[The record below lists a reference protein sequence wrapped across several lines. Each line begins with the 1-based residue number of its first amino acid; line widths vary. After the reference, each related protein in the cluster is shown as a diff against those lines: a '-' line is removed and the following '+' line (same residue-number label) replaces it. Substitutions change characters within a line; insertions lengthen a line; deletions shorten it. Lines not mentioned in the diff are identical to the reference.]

1 MLGFIAV
8 LLLLLVVV
16 VCVVVVVMT
25 VLGFIAVKS
34 GSRNEPRLRRK
45 PEAIAPASY
54 STWHEG
60 GVSLRRTLGRR
71 SRHQA
76 TSEGWNTI
84 DRFTSTLTPP
94 FTPLFTPSASS
105 TSS

>member
-1 MLGFIAV
+1 MSSHDFIRDALLRGHNAITVLGFIAV
-8 LLLLLVVV
+8 LLLLLVV

-54 STWHEG
+54 
-60 GVSLRRTLGRR
+60 
-71 SRHQA
+71 A
-76 TSEGWNTI
+76 T
-84 DRFTSTLTPP
+84 
-94 FTPLFTPSASS
+94 
-105 TSS
+105 